1 MPKKLSKGGRAW
13 KKKGAFI
20 GPLPRPKPKA
30 FIGPLPRP
38 KFIGPLPRPKRP
50 KEIHFSAPKA
60 VGYQRTTTAPRINK
74 GNMFEITHSEYLQP
88 VVTDNKFSITTYNL
102 QFASIDNFPW
112 AGPVCQNWDQF
123 QIVKCK
129 FRFETRCG
137 TDQKGRL
144 IVATQKNVE
153 EADFTADYEMLA
165 YNGAKDGSL
174 WKKMV
179 HNSAI
184 RLSAPLKKY
193 YTLTDGT
200 TAPGDPT
207 AYTPGKMSFSCY
219 SSDTPGTVVMDLFVD
234 YTVRLFNAK
243 QQPAIS
249 MVQGLQAYS
258 VGANTSNPVLGLNN
272 PLYRFNSFTQS
283 VMPIFRAGSS
293 AGELVS
299 EFKQVGAYYVG
310 LLGNAEWSTGA
321 GESSNMC
328 ELIGIDGCT
337 PYELELTTDYPVDHV
352 TDTLISLVTFV
363 ATAAATL
370 TFTYEHVSAFK
381 GCTTSFGIWPIPLN
395 SATFLEAQ
403 APARNG
409 HWVVS
414 AKDEYSP
421 WFIKFCK
428 ERKVDGYKVLVPGQK
443 PIYRGTLALRM
454 RQRER
459 KEEKVEEL
467 QPGLDHESDEENTV
481 NLDGMMRTMSA
492 DERRQWAEK
501 LLLYDQPEGGRPPQL
516 DPEKQKKLDFKIQ
529 EQEKRHKSP
538 AK

>member
-1 MPKKLSKGGRAW
+1 
-13 KKKGAFI
+13 
-20 GPLPRPKPKA
+20 
-30 FIGPLPRP
+30 
-38 KFIGPLPRPKRP
+38 
-50 KEIHFSAPKA
+50 
-60 VGYQRTTTAPRINK
+60 
-74 GNMFEITHSEYLQP
+74 MFEITHSEYLQP

-153 EADFTADYEMLA
+153 EAAFTADYEMLA

-249 MVQGLQAYS
+249 MVQGMQVNSAGAS
-258 VGANTSNPVLGLNN
+258 TADPTVGMHDPLNIFNT
-272 PLYRFNSFTQS
+272 FTQS
-283 VMPIFRAGSS
+283 VSPVIRAGASP
-293 AGELVS
+293 GEIKV
-299 EFKQVGAYYVG
+299 EFKQVGAYVANV
-310 LLGNAEWSTGA
+310 LGYAQYSVGA
-321 GESSNMC
+321 GETSN
-328 ELIGIDGCT
+328 LLGINDSADCAFY
-337 PYELELTTDYPVDHV
+337 PLEIDASYPITAD
-352 TDTLISLVTFV
+352 TDTLYSVLIFV
-363 ATAAATL
+363 SSAAAYL
-370 TFTYEHVSAFK
+370 QYIYEHTSAFK
-381 GCTTSFGIWPIPLN
+381 GSVTNMAHWPIPLT
-395 SATFLEAQ
+395 SPTFLSDKKAT
-403 APARNG
+403 RHG
-409 HWVVS
+409 CWTVS
-414 AKDEYSP
+414 AKDEYAP
-421 WFIKFCK
+421 WFIDLC
-428 ERKVDGYKVLVPGQK
+428 RKKKIDGYKVLVPGQK
-443 PIYRGTLALRM
+443 PIYRGTLAM
-454 RQRER
+454 RER

-467 QPGLDHESDEENTV
+467 QPGLDHESDEDNAV
-481 NLDGMMRTMSA
+481 NIDGMMRTMSA
-492 DERRQWAEK
+492 EERRQWAEK